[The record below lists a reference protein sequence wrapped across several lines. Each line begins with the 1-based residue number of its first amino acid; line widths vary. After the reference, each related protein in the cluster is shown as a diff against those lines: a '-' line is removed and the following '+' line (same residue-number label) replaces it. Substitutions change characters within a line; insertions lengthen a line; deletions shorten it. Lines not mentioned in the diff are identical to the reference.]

1 MKIITKTIIITIM
14 TVTSI
19 AAMEKEEGKS
29 LEAIVSTSSYI
40 PTLTSQA
47 PGNISSITAKEI
59 ALQNSKQLSDVLSKS
74 AGIRLDK
81 DTGFNGR
88 PQIFMRGIPYG
99 TILMMDG
106 VILNDLEGEIRIL
119 QAISTQDID
128 HIEIVR
134 GAFSSLYGTGGI
146 GGVIN
151 IITKMPKKLEM
162 SASLGYGN
170 EIVRNK
176 AEKNFVKGYFSI
188 GDVFF
193 DGRLR
198 LRASYGF
205 TSSDGSYRREAYAS
219 LGANQS
225 TNATFNDGSSIKNGD
240 VVGWIGRSA
249 YLTQDVR
256 LRGEYDW
263 SDTQTSSLILSLSTL
278 SENQHSPISHIK
290 DKNGTIY
297 GYEITTSSSSGS
309 GNQNKYYNPFL
320 GSGWGGFRQ
329 EYNILSSLGHK
340 IYFGET
346 ASLELKLSSL
356 NLINYWNDGC
366 NGQNCKVATLPDGT
380 KTPDPTI
387 QGQNAFIFGGRG
399 YSVDNFASSNYL
411 DIIYSNEMSKTHSLI
426 AGFQARYLKSQ
437 NSRSYGSNFAARNF
451 YDYYDKLISE
461 DNSQAIGIALFTS
474 WQAKWLSNL
483 STNLGIRL
491 DYWHSFA
498 LSTFDRTSVD
508 PNIQN
513 FNGIHT
519 FFPSPKF
526 AINYKPWTY
535 TTLKASL
542 GMAFRAPNARQMFAH
557 AHIGDNQI
565 SNPNLRPEYGVQFDL
580 GIEQKNPYGGVVRV
594 YYYQTEMFDSIY
606 KNGAG
611 TSDNPYQNQNGGRA
625 RYNGIELEVEQKI
638 YGDLSLAG
646 SYTYTHAILLSDP
659 SNPQYN
665 GNIMPSI
672 PPHMGSL
679 NLLYGGDGGVFG
691 SIGMRAQ
698 SAAFT
703 SIENKPV
710 KFEFGNITSRLVFDA
725 KIGYE
730 FKNQTRLSLSVL
742 NFTNARYYD
751 YYRGSGASFYIE
763 LGSRF

>member
-1 MKIITKTIIITIM
+1 MKIITKTIITTIM

-119 QAISTQDID
+119 QAISTEDID

-162 SASLGYGN
+162 RASLGYGN

-176 AEKNFVKGYFSI
+176 AEKNFIKGYFSI
-188 GDVFF
+188 GDVLLN
-193 DGRLR
+193 GHLR
-198 LRASYGF
+198 LKASYGF
-205 TSSDGSYRREAYAS
+205 SSSDGSYRREAYAL
-219 LGANQS
+219 LGSGQS
-225 TNATFNDGSSIKNGD
+225 ANATFNDGSSIKNGD
-240 VVGWIGRSA
+240 VVGWIGRTA
-249 YLTQDVR
+249 YLTQDMR

-263 SDTQTSSLILSLSTL
+263 NDTQTSSINFSLSTL
-278 SENQHSPISHIK
+278 SENQHSPISYIK
-290 DKNGTIY
+290 DKNGTTY
-297 GYEITTSSSSGS
+297 GYEITSSSNTGS
-309 GNQNKYYNPFL
+309 AQAYYNPFL

-346 ASLELKLSSL
+346 TSLEIKLSSL

-366 NGQNCKVATLPDGT
+366 NGQNCKVATLPNGT
-380 KTPDPTI
+380 KTPDPTT

-411 DIIYSNEMSKTHSLI
+411 DIVYSNEINKVHNLI
-426 AGFQARYLKSQ
+426 IGFQTRYLKSQ
-437 NSRSYGSNFAARNF
+437 NSRSYGSNFAAKNF
-451 YDYYDKLISE
+451 YDYYDELISQ
-461 DNSQAIGIALFTS
+461 DNSQAIGVALFTS

-483 STNLGIRL
+483 STNLGVRL

-611 TSDNPYQNQNGGRA
+611 TTDNPYQNQNGGRA
-625 RYNGIELEVEQKI
+625 RYNGIELEVEQYI
-638 YGDLSLAG
+638 YGDLSIAG

-679 NLLYGGDGGVFG
+679 NLLYGGDRGFFG
-691 SIGMRAQ
+691 SVGMRAQ
-698 SAAFT
+698 SSAFT

-730 FKNQTRLSLSVL
+730 FKNQTHLSFSIL

-751 YYRGSGASFYIE
+751 YYRGSGASFYVE
-763 LGSRF
+763 LGSKF